1 MQNPTKNRQ
10 ILVMVMAWARRG
22 GEVLVQGV
30 QGAPL
35 PYCAPEEV
43 CSPAQRTPGPVLH
56 ICTHTHTTRRLPQV
70 SPPVQFKCSLLCAG
84 LRWPCSVW
92 RGVVTFK
99 HVNNAA
105 VKRSPAITRP
115 QVERWR
121 RHITHQQDSQL
132 PLVPAPLLHIQP
144 SLRHAFCPP
153 PLVTERSSQ
162 KPQSRT
168 IKQNV
173 IHHDPVRRRI

>member
-1 MQNPTKNRQ
+1 MQP
-10 ILVMVMAWARRG
+10 
-22 GEVLVQGV
+22 
-30 QGAPL
+30 
-35 PYCAPEEV
+35 
-43 CSPAQRTPGPVLH
+43 SPAHTRTCASYH
-56 ICTHTHTTRRLPQV
+56 HTTRRLPQV
-70 SPPVQFKCSLLCAG
+70 SQPVQFKCSLLCAG

-105 VKRSPAITRP
+105 VKPSR
-115 QVERWR
+115 RWR
-121 RHITHQQDSQL
+121 GGGGTSLISRTPSCPWSLHHSSISSHQ
-132 PLVPAPLLHIQP
+132 PA
-144 SLRHAFCPP
+144 LRHAFCPP

-173 IHHDPVRRRI
+173 IHHYPVRRRI